1 MLWDISSDYL
11 LKVGP
16 PQKKNSVN
24 EFPGP
29 LYRVSNMNWD
39 IFVLCVI
46 FCNCMYNVHTNSFLK
61 TKSNG
66 ETFLIKLLTKKV
78 LDAVLCTNFEFA
90 GLKYHH
96 SIQYC
101 NMRTKKLNKDYFN
114 VKALSFDS
122 FIFD

>member
-1 MLWDISSDYL
+1 
-11 LKVGP
+11 
-16 PQKKNSVN
+16 
-24 EFPGP
+24 
-29 LYRVSNMNWD
+29 
-39 IFVLCVI
+39 
-46 FCNCMYNVHTNSFLK
+46 MYNVHTNSFLK

-78 LDAVLCTNFEFA
+78 LDAVLCANFEFA
-90 GLKYHH
+90 CLKYHH